1 MKIDIHTGVIT
12 FVALLSI
19 LAAYGIWAGIRSI
32 RKARSLKFF
41 RMRRDRM
48 LTGWRMLFLS
58 VGFILVAILTRRF
71 AEPIAYPYFPPLPTP
86 AAVFSPLQFAQAL
99 DKDFVPIDPATVFQ
113 NPVGHLYAQFTYD
126 KMTPGAQWSAL
137 WYFGNELVYYE
148 TDPWD
153 GGPGGVGYSDWNP
166 EPSMWR
172 VGEYEVQI

>member
-71 AEPIAYPYFPPLPTP
+71 AEPIAYHYFPPTATPSHTSTVTTTPTITLPPTTTLTP
-86 AAVFSPLQFAQAL
+86 TIP
-99 DKDFVPIDPATVFQ
+99 
-113 NPVGHLYAQFTYD
+113 
-126 KMTPGAQWSAL
+126 
-137 WYFGNELVYYE
+137 
-148 TDPWD
+148 
-153 GGPGGVGYSDWNP
+153 
-166 EPSMWR
+166 
-172 VGEYEVQI
+172 